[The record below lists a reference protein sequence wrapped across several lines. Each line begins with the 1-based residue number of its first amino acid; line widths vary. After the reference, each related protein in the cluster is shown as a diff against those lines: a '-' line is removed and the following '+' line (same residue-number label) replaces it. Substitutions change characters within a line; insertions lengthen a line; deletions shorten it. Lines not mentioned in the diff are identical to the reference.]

1 MVFHFLDYFVFRNI
15 ALRCSV
21 TWKRVK
27 ITGRVLMFRGLGRR
41 IWKWRANRR
50 LAKLVNAYIKT
61 ISERKESYKKQ
72 LNKLQELLESGVGK
86 GLYTEARG
94 GEDATSFYTRRKQT
108 SGRCGYSIMR
118 ASFLQSSPSWFSPQ
132 SFRLRL

>member
-1 MVFHFLDYFVFRNI
+1 
-15 ALRCSV
+15 V

-72 LNKLQELLESGVGK
+72 LNKLQELLEAKSIDELTYERLNQALEK
-86 GLYTEARG
+86 DYIQKREEARMQLPSTQG
-94 GEDATSFYTRRKQT
+94 ANRLPVDADIQ
-108 SGRCGYSIMR
+108 
-118 ASFLQSSPSWFSPQ
+118 
-132 SFRLRL
+132 